1 MSSSDNRSS
10 KSGSEKISVLVDGI
24 ALNCSEDNLLDEF
37 LLEVLDDHA
46 LSAKS
51 KSLLLNGIKV
61 LYLANIG
68 KETLQVVR
76 AVGKTKASLSKHT
89 TTS

>member
-1 MSSSDNRSS
+1 MTQKVAVVLLSNSDLSSSDDRSS
-10 KSGSEKISVLVDGI
+10 KSGSKKISVLVDSI

-51 KSLLLNGIKV
+51 KSLFLNGIKV

-68 KETLQVVR
+68 KETL
-76 AVGKTKASLSKHT
+76 
-89 TTS
+89 